1 MLLDI
6 SRYAATTLQLQC
18 SYMWVIANDPLST
31 LLPLRHALKDNAPLG
46 SIDLLIK
53 GNISASAM
61 RVFNTTAQSHSYS
74 MRVLFSRICSVLEH
88 FRFSELAE
96 QVSD

>member
-1 MLLDI
+1 MTSMLLDI
-6 SRYAATTLQLQC
+6 SRYAATLQLQC

-61 RVFNTTAQSHSYS
+61 RV
-74 MRVLFSRICSVLEH
+74 
-88 FRFSELAE
+88 
-96 QVSD
+96 SDNNGTVPLLQHASLVQ

>member
-6 SRYAATTLQLQC
+6 SRYAATLQLQC

-31 LLPLRHALKDNAPLG
+31 LLPLCHALKDNAPLG

-53 GNISASAM
+53 GNIQHQQC
-61 RVFNTTAQSHSYS
+61 VYLITI
-74 MRVLFSRICSVLEH
+74 VLYTSS
-88 FRFSELAE
+88 
-96 QVSD
+96 